1 MNRSDFL
8 RNIIGLFGI
17 AVLPPL
23 AIQQYHKLYL
33 LKCFVRGFQYYDG
46 PHLLDVMKQGSMLEL
61 VREPDNKYDEC
72 AIALHFNNRKIGF
85 IPAESNE
92 ILSRLIDAQAV
103 ELIAEITHI
112 EKEAATWENI
122 HIAVSFLKETA
133 DLLPESAG
141 YLTWLYTPGYH
152 TLQYSNNH
160 ISKVNTKGRNILS
173 GDDFYREL
181 VENSKT
187 DEVSDLIHNSFSTP
201 GDMQAAVDKSLLVI
215 NRNKLPADLSLDT
228 VIEALEEGMI
238 QLEETFDEHGYVV
251 AQVDRVAELSPR
263 IESFVEV
270 LDKTGRRFY
279 EVVFKQ

>member
-8 RNIIGLFGI
+8 KNIIGLFGI
-17 AVLPPL
+17 AALPSL

-33 LKCFVRGFQYYDG
+33 LQCFVRGFQYYDG

-61 VREPDNKYDEC
+61 VCEPDNEYDEC

-92 ILSRLIDAQAV
+92 ILSRLIDSQVV

-112 EKEAATWENI
+112 EKGAASWENVHVAI
-122 HIAVSFLKETA
+122 SILKHTT
-133 DLLPESAG
+133 DSLPESAG
-141 YLTWLYTPGYH
+141 YLTWLVTPGYH
-152 TLQYSNNH
+152 TLQYSNNQ
-160 ISKVNTKGRNILS
+160 ISKVNTTGRNILS
-173 GDDFYREL
+173 GDDFYTEL
-181 VENSKT
+181 VENSET
-187 DEVSDLIHNSFSTP
+187 DEVYDLIHSGFDTSE
-201 GDMQAAVDKSLLVI
+201 DMQDAVDKSLLVI
-215 NRNKLPADLSLDT
+215 NRHKLPADLNTDT

-238 QLEETFDEHGYVV
+238 QLEDTFDEHGYVV
-251 AQVDRVAELSPR
+251 AQVDRVAELSAR

-270 LDKTGRRFY
+270 MDKTGRRFF